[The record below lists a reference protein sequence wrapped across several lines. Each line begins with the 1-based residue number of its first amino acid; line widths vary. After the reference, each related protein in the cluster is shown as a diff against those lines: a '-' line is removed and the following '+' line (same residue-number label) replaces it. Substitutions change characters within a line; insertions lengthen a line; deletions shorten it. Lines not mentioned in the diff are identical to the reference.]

1 MHGAPFVHHAA
12 GVGLR
17 APDRE
22 RARIDKDFAPAGEV
36 AGAPVQQQQA
46 GLRRDGDADV
56 VVDFEPGAAD
66 EALFG
71 DEDLDVFLELQL
83 QVDRQRAELRHA
95 PLQDVAPVRR
105 KGLAA
110 QAAPAPFQTQR
121 FAREPQDGEQRQRD
135 DDDERHEDGR

>member
-1 MHGAPFVHHAA
+1 MPLSMYQACVPPLVRTLGNLSAILDKAAAHAA
-12 GVGLR
+12 AKGIDPSVFVGARL
-17 APDRE
+17 APDMYPLS
-22 RARIDKDFAPAGEV
+22 A
-36 AGAPVQQQQA
+36 
-46 GLRRDGDADV
+46 
-56 VVDFEPGAAD
+56 
-66 EALFG
+66 
-71 DEDLDVFLELQL
+71 
-83 QVDRQRAELRHA
+83 HA